1 MLLLALLTA
10 AHAETAW
17 IAWVDVELVRWPEA
31 AQLKA
36 TYAATPDNDAPATW
50 PGTAAVS
57 GKVGEGDEVEVLV
70 RDGALVRVR
79 KGTDMGWVPGAA
91 LSATEVEKPGGPA
104 FDLSGGLPP
113 GLSFPGA
120 PPAAPQ

>member
-1 MLLLALLTA
+1 MLLALIAA

-17 IAWVDVELVRWPEA
+17 IAWTDVELVRWPLA

-36 TYAATPDNDAPATW
+36 AVQPGDDGGAPPSW
-50 PGTAAVS
+50 PGTADVS
-57 GKVGEGDEVEVLV
+57 GKVAQGDEVEVLV

-79 KGTDMGWVPGAA
+79 KGTDMGWVPSGAV
-91 LSATEVEKPGGPA
+91 SATEVEKAASFP

-120 PPAAPQ
+120 PPAAPE